1 MCAPVVEFVPKITSA
16 RRPPRVR
23 FENFGSMISSFL
35 AQAAM
40 MTLPLVAS
48 LSQGIA
54 GKKCKPLKQH
64 GNRLQH
70 CDMEKRE
77 LKFLSH

>member
-1 MCAPVVEFVPKITSA
+1 MRAPVVEFAPKITSA

-23 FENFGSMISSFL
+23 FENFGSIILSFL
-35 AQAAM
+35 AQASM
-40 MTLPLVAS
+40 TTLPLVAF

-54 GKKCKPLKQH
+54 GNNSKSLKRH

-70 CDMEKRE
+70 CDMETK
-77 LKFLSH
+77 